1 MNIHYTTLGISHFSL
16 YFINYVLQYI
26 FHITIIELVTSIL
39 YVSVPILRGMYDN
52 LIRFVVD
59 EDFGLWNMMPC
70 QLVNSLDYVIK
81 KYV

>member
-1 MNIHYTTLGISHFSL
+1 
-16 YFINYVLQYI
+16 VLQYI